1 MSHAPAPLRH
11 GSQRDAQIPRQCWQI
26 QDIWLKSCWAKSVW
40 LTRPITTRNTMHT
53 PIRPLIKLIF
63 ILPALSLWGCVG
75 VTVTPETMALM
86 SDESICEMLGPGRP
100 SSKEEPSLIRAE
112 LDRRGV
118 VCDYGKIVGYRQQQK
133 QTPANEQLRFF
144 CEPKEVSV
152 ITESETTTAEG
163 YKGGLLT
170 IDVTGGT
177 KSASLTVENPAGK
190 RISFHGAY
198 DQKITEEKRK
208 EYDAS
213 GYDVSVMVFSNRHLS
228 NPEAKILMMVH
239 AQPDDAVHVSALK
252 KEEHADLLLQ
262 LPCAK
267 SEKLK

>member
-1 MSHAPAPLRH
+1 
-11 GSQRDAQIPRQCWQI
+11 
-26 QDIWLKSCWAKSVW
+26 
-40 LTRPITTRNTMHT
+40 MHT
-53 PIRPLIKLIF
+53 PIRPLIKLIL
-63 ILPALSLWGCVG
+63 ILVPLLLSGCVG
-75 VTVTPETMALM
+75 VTVSPETMASM
-86 SDESICEMLGPGRP
+86 SDESICKMLGPGRL
-100 SSKEEPSLIRAE
+100 SSKEEQSLIRAE

-118 VCDYGKIVGYRQQQK
+118 VCEYGKIVRYRQQQK
-133 QTPANEQLRFF
+133 QTPATERMRFF
-144 CEPKEVSV
+144 CEPKEVAV
-152 ITESETTTAEG
+152 ITESETNTVEG
-163 YKGGLLT
+163 YKGGLLF

-190 RISFHGAY
+190 RISFQGIY

-208 EYDAS
+208 EYDAL

-239 AQPDDAVHVSALK
+239 AQPDNAVHVSALK
-252 KEEHADLLLQ
+252 KEEHADLMLQ